1 MHLYFVRHGLATW
14 PTWPGHDAER
24 PLTADGVRWLTA
36 AAAGLAR
43 RLRQDGPLPEK
54 ILHSPLLR
62 ARQTAEIL
70 GAALAL
76 DGAVVEHR
84 LLAPGF
90 DFKAFQVLLQANAA
104 GASLMLIG
112 HNPDLGDVA
121 ARLTERPVHFRE
133 GTVARL
139 KLRQPGVARLDW
151 LATTDELA
159 GEV

>member
-14 PTWPGHDAER
+14 PSWPGQDAER
-24 PLTADGVRWLTA
+24 PLTAEGVRLLTA

-43 RLRQDGPLPEK
+43 RLHRDGPPPEK

-76 DGAVVEHR
+76 DGAVVEQR
-84 LLAPGF
+84 LLGPGF
-90 DFKAFQVLLQANAA
+90 DFKAFKVLLKDNAA
-104 GASLMLIG
+104 AASLMFIG

-121 ARLTERPVHFRE
+121 ARLTERPMHFRE

-139 KLRQPGVARLDW
+139 RLRQPDSARLDW
-151 LATTDELA
+151 LATTDDLA